1 MWAEG
6 NSYRVLNTVAVLH
19 EVLHE
24 VERLTTD
31 IVAAWPSAEVMSE
44 GHSAGFMQG
53 LPVCVSANVLI
64 IILDTRT

>member
-1 MWAEG
+1 M
-6 NSYRVLNTVAVLH
+6 LNTVAVLH

-24 VERLTTD
+24 VAKLTTD